1 MKKSILLLFFSLL
14 SFSFVFSQA
23 SNDVLTNKSILDL
36 KTGGFNSGTIVS
48 MIHSSNCSFSVGVND
63 LLELK
68 KAGLDETVINAM
80 IEKMSGGKTT
90 TPVVSGNTNPVIAE
104 LEKQG
109 TGIYYYNKQNL
120 QELEPTV
127 CSQSK
132 SGSGLLTSMT
142 YGIAKTKSKLSVNGA
157 KANIQLNDQK
167 PTFYFYFSSGQ
178 GNLNEQGSSIIANA
192 TNPNEFMLVRF
203 EKSKSGREITVG
215 SFNYYSGSAEGVD
228 NSNRKGFKFNK
239 VAKGIY
245 EIYFDNPLEP
255 GEYCFMY
262 AGAVH
267 NGTNPKVYDFG
278 IQ

>member
-1 MKKSILLLFFSLL
+1 L
-14 SFSFVFSQA
+14 
-23 SNDVLTNKSILDL
+23 
-36 KTGGFNSGTIVS
+36 
-48 MIHSSNCSFSVGVND
+48 
-63 LLELK
+63 
-68 KAGLDETVINAM
+68 
-80 IEKMSGGKTT
+80 
-90 TPVVSGNTNPVIAE
+90 
-104 LEKQG
+104 
-109 TGIYYYNKQNL
+109 
-120 QELEPTV
+120 
-127 CSQSK
+127 
-132 SGSGLLTSMT
+132 
-142 YGIAKTKSKLSVNGA
+142 
-157 KANIQLNDQK
+157 
-167 PTFYFYFSSGQ
+167 
-178 GNLNEQGSSIIANA
+178 LNEQGSSIIANA

-228 NSNRKGFKFNK
+228 NRKGFKVNK